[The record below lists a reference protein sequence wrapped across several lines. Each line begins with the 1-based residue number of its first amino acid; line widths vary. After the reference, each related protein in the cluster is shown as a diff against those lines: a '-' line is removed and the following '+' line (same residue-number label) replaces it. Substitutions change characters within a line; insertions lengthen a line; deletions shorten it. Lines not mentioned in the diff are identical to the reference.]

1 MGDRDLVVK
10 ELVYHR
16 QLIPSVARNATKTAM
31 IDGPYRATFEQHFER
46 VCRLANAL
54 GSELGVKRDD
64 RVGIL
69 ALNSHAFVELYQAC
83 FMGGGIING
92 LNIRLAPKELEFI
105 LQDSGSKVVLT
116 DAMFAGVIEQ
126 IRPNLPDLEKVVLI
140 GEGDAAHDV
149 RYEDLVA
156 AGSTDIPPE
165 TEESDP
171 VILNYTGGTTGLPKG
186 VLIDQRAGTLHNY
199 RVFLA
204 IDIDKDEIYLNQTPM
219 FHGASVFSVVGT
231 ATVGGTLA
239 SIPAF
244 DPKVV
249 MDAIETHQVTGTT
262 MVPTMIGMTF
272 SHPDFDPSRFASL
285 RLLAYGASPMPEALL
300 TKVMELL
307 PQVELYQ
314 AYGMTEATAVTT
326 VLTPEDH
333 RRGGTLLRSA
343 GRAVPGVQ
351 ITIQDPQGKILPSG
365 EVGEVC
371 MTSGSYLREYW
382 KRPEE
387 TAQTFRGGWYH
398 SGDAGYLDEEGYLF
412 LVDRVKD
419 MIVSGGE
426 NIYTSEVENAI
437 SKHPAVLQVAVFG
450 IPSERWGEAVH
461 AVIVLHETAT
471 ATEDEIIAHTRDWI
485 AGYKVPRSVEFRA
498 EPLPLSGAMKVLK
511 RDLRAPY
518 WEGKERKVN

>member
-1 MGDRDLVVK
+1 MGDRDQVIK
-10 ELVYHR
+10 ELVHHR
-16 QLIPSVARNATKTAM
+16 QLLPAVERFPHRTAV
-31 IDGPYRATFEQHFER
+31 IDGQHKATYEQHLER
-46 VCRLANAL
+46 SCRLANAL
-54 GSELGVKRDD
+54 GSELGMARTD

-69 ALNSHAFVELYQAC
+69 ALNSHAFVELYHAC
-83 FMGGGIING
+83 FLGAGVING

-126 IRPNLPDLEKVVLI
+126 IRPNLPDLQTVVLI

-149 RYEDLVA
+149 RYEDLVS
-156 AGSTDIPPE
+156 AGSTGIPPE

-199 RVFLA
+199 RVFMS
-204 IDIDKDEIYLNQTPM
+204 IDIRSDEIYLNQTPM
-219 FHGASVFSVVGT
+219 FHAASVFS
-231 ATVGGTLA
+231 TVGGLTIGATLV
-239 SIPAF
+239 SIPF
-244 DPKVV
+244 FEPKSV
-249 MDAIETHQVTGTT
+249 MDAVELNGVTGTT
-262 MVPTMIGMTF
+262 MVPTMIGMLF
-272 SHPDFDPSRFASL
+272 QHPDFDAERLRSL
-285 RLLAYGASPMPEALL
+285 RMMAYGASPMPEALL
-300 TKVMELL
+300 KRLQEAL
-307 PQVELYQ
+307 PNVDLYQ

-326 VLTPEDH
+326 VLTPAEH
-333 RRGGTLLRSA
+333 AKGGQLLRSA
-343 GRAVPGVQ
+343 GRAVPGIS
-351 ITIQDPQGKILPSG
+351 ITIQGPEGNILPAG

-371 MTSGSYLREYW
+371 MRSGSYLIEYW
-382 KRPEE
+382 KRPQE
-387 TAQTFRGGWYH
+387 TADAFRGGWYH
-398 SGDAGYLDEEGYLF
+398 SGDAGYLDEDGYLY

-437 SKHPAVLQVAVFG
+437 AKHAAVAQVAVIG
-450 IPSERWGEAVH
+450 IPSEEWGEAVH
-461 AVIVLHETAT
+461 AVVVLAEGAT
-471 ATEDEIIAHTRDWI
+471 CTPDEIIVHAREWI
-485 AGYKVPRSVEFRA
+485 AGYKVPKSVEFRD

>member
-1 MGDRDLVVK
+1 MADRDLVVK

-16 QLIPSVARNATKTAM
+16 QLLPAVERFATKTAM
-31 IDGPYRATFEQHFER
+31 IDGPYSATYEQHFER

-83 FMGGGIING
+83 FMGGGVING

-116 DAMFAGVIEQ
+116 DSFFAGVIEQ

-149 RYEDLVA
+149 RYEELLS
-156 AGSTDIPPE
+156 AGSSDIPPE

-186 VLIDQRAGTLHNY
+186 VLLDQRAGTLHNY

-204 IDIDKDEIYLNQTPM
+204 IEIDKDEIYLNQTPM
-219 FHGASVFSVVGT
+219 FHGASVFSVLGT
-231 ATVGGTLA
+231 ATIGGTLV

-249 MDAIETHQVTGTT
+249 MDAIETHQVSGTT
-262 MVPTMIGMTF
+262 MVPTMIGMMLQ
-272 SHPDFDPSRFASL
+272 HPDFDPNRLASL
-285 RLLAYGASPMPEALL
+285 KLLAYGASPMPEALL
-300 TKVMELL
+300 NKVMELL
-307 PQVELYQ
+307 PQVDLYQ

-333 RRGGTLLRSA
+333 KRGGALLRSA
-343 GRAVPGVQ
+343 GRAVPGIQ
-351 ITIQDPQGKILPSG
+351 LTIQDPDGKTLPAG
-365 EVGEVC
+365 EIGEVC

-382 KRPEE
+382 KRPKE
-387 TAQTFRGGWYH
+387 TAETFRGGWYH
-398 SGDAGYLDEEGYLF
+398 SGDAGYLDDEGYLY

-450 IPSERWGEAVH
+450 IPSEEWGEAVH
-461 AVIVLHETAT
+461 AVLVMKEGAT
-471 ATEDEIIAHTRDWI
+471 ATEQEIIKHCRDWI
-485 AGYKVPRSVEFRA
+485 AGYKVPKSVSFRD

>member
-1 MGDRDLVVK
+1 
-10 ELVYHR
+10 
-16 QLIPSVARNATKTAM
+16 
-31 IDGPYRATFEQHFER
+31 
-46 VCRLANAL
+46 
-54 GSELGVKRDD
+54 
-64 RVGIL
+64 VG
-69 ALNSHAFVELYQAC
+69 A
-83 FMGGGIING
+83 
-92 LNIRLAPKELEFI
+92 
-105 LQDSGSKVVLT
+105 
-116 DAMFAGVIEQ
+116 
-126 IRPNLPDLEKVVLI
+126 
-140 GEGDAAHDV
+140 
-149 RYEDLVA
+149 
-156 AGSTDIPPE
+156 
-165 TEESDP
+165 
-171 VILNYTGGTTGLPKG
+171 
-186 VLIDQRAGTLHNY
+186 
-199 RVFLA
+199 
-204 IDIDKDEIYLNQTPM
+204 
-219 FHGASVFSVVGT
+219 
-231 ATVGGTLA
+231 TLA

-249 MDAIETHQVTGTT
+249 MEAIETLGVTGTT

-272 SHPDFDPSRFASL
+272 AHPDFDPKRLESL

-300 TKVMELL
+300 TKIIEFL
-307 PQVELYQ
+307 PRVDLYQ

-333 RRGGTLLRSA
+333 RRGGPLLRSA

-351 ITIQDPQGKILPSG
+351 ISIQDPRGKILLSG

-387 TAQTFRGGWYH
+387 TAETFRGGWYH
-398 SGDAGYLDEEGYLF
+398 SGDAGYLDEEGYLY

-511 RDLRAPY
+511 RDLRAPF